1 METYTPT
8 GRTQV
13 NRLPKRAVYDKAQVY
28 GILDA
33 GVICHVGFAT
43 DGQPYVI
50 PTGYARLAYEIYIH
64 GSAASRM
71 LRTLGEGLDCCV
83 TVTLI
88 DGFVLARSAFHHS
101 MNYRSV
107 VILGKARFV
116 TDPAEK
122 MAAMRCFTN
131 HIVPGRWE
139 EVRAASDQE
148 LRPPPFWPC
157 CSMRSRLKFAPA
169 RPSTMKRTTRSR
181 CGPASSRSRYT
192 RPSQSQTR
200 ACCRAYRRST
210 CAASPAGNSS
220 ADYIGTAWQYLPCLA
235 TYDTV
240 RPELKDLMQTMNI
253 SLPEQLKEFVDN
265 QVGSGR
271 YSSVSEYVRDLIR
284 DDEKRKAREKLE
296 ALLMEGIQSGPPTE
310 MTRRDWDDIRR
321 EALKQFEVRKSRKK
335 A

>member
-33 GVICHVGFAT
+33 GVICHVGFALN
-43 DGQPYVI
+43 GQPYVI
-50 PTGYARLAYEIYIH
+50 PTGYARLADEIYIH
-64 GSAASRM
+64 GSPASRM

-148 LRPPPFWPC
+148 LKATTVLALALNEVSAKVRTGPP
-157 CSMRSRLKFAPA
+157 
-169 RPSTMKRTTRSR
+169 
-181 CGPASSRSRYT
+181 
-192 RPSQSQTR
+192 
-200 ACCRAYRRST
+200 
-210 CAASPAGNSS
+210 
-220 ADYIGTAWQYLPCLA
+220 I
-235 TYDTV
+235 
-240 RPELKDLMQTMNI
+240 
-253 SLPEQLKEFVDN
+253 
-265 QVGSGR
+265 
-271 YSSVSEYVRDLIR
+271 
-284 DDEKRKAREKLE
+284 DDEEDYALPVWAGVVPLQVHAAEPIPDARMLPGVP
-296 ALLMEGIQSGPPTE
+296 ALDL
-310 MTRRDWDDIRR
+310 RRFARR
-321 EALKQFEVRKSRKK
+321 
-335 A
+335 